1 MNKVCKRWKFWGIL
15 LGLMLFAAGFSMHST
30 TVEVQ
35 AAPVNGFHTVGG
47 KTYYYKNGKK
57 MTGTQKVNN
66 KYYYFDPNQSG
77 AMLKGWYKNS
87 KGDRRYFDKKT
98 GEMRTD

>member
-77 AMLKGWYKNS
+77 AMLKDG
-87 KGDRRYFDKKT
+87 T
-98 GEMRTD
+98 RTVRVTDVISTKRQGKCEPD

>member
-1 MNKVCKRWKFWGIL
+1 
-15 LGLMLFAAGFSMHST
+15 
-30 TVEVQ
+30 
-35 AAPVNGFHTVGG
+35 
-47 KTYYYKNGKK
+47 

-87 KGDRRYFDKKT
+87 KGDRRYFDKRQGKC
-98 GEMRTD
+98 EPD